1 MFTDYQTFEELT
13 DTATAYM
20 VSLRYNLK
28 MIDYYQR
35 EWRYVG
41 NYMKER
47 GINEYTPVVGTQY
60 LIDVVG
66 ETETKYL
73 PKSKRMRIRIVSCL
87 SDFLIDG
94 VFRRRKRN
102 TSPEE
107 LTGEIGL
114 AIAQYIINLSR
125 INGYAKNTIQSHKL
139 YLSRFIKYLNE
150 CNIHS
155 FDSLRPE
162 LMIDFAGS
170 LSEYTATTRHFI
182 ILKTSQFLKY
192 SYEQGTL
199 PTDYSAVMPKDKYV
213 RQPKLPSYF
222 SPEEISRL
230 LNSIDRSSAYGKR
243 DYAMLLLVV
252 RLGLRR
258 SDVINMKFGNIRW
271 EQEKIILTQQKTGI
285 PVELPLFQ
293 DVGNAIIDYLK
304 YGRPQS
310 ELPYVFLRLIP
321 PYDNLDEN
329 ALHGSMQKYL
339 RLSGIKY
346 DERRHGPHALRHSLA
361 TDLLKQNTP
370 LPVISS
376 VLGHTNTES
385 TIGYLR
391 IDMDSLRKCAL
402 EIPMTVVG
410 QDQKR
415 KEGAI

>member
-1 MFTDYQTFEELT
+1 MITHYRTFEELT

-20 VSLRYNLK
+20 ASLRYNLK
-28 MIDYYQR
+28 MIDHYQR

-41 NYMKER
+41 NYMKKK
-47 GINEYTPVVGTQY
+47 GIEEYTPTVGTQY

-66 ETETKYL
+66 EAETKDL
-73 PKSKRMRIRIVSCL
+73 PKSKRMRIRTVSCL
-87 SDFLIDG
+87 SDFLLDG

-102 TSPEE
+102 TTPEE
-107 LTGEIGL
+107 LTGEIGS
-114 AIAQYIINLSR
+114 AIAQYIITQSR
-125 INGYAKNTIQSHKL
+125 INGYSKSTIQSHKL
-139 YLSRFIKYLNE
+139 YLSRFLKYLNG
-150 CNIHS
+150 CGIHS
-155 FDSLRPE
+155 FDSFRPE
-162 LMIDFAGS
+162 VMVNFAGS
-170 LSEYTATTRHFI
+170 LSGYTTVTRHLI
-182 ILKTSQFLKY
+182 ILKTNQFLTY
-192 SYEQGTL
+192 MHEQWLL
-199 PTDYSAVMPKDKYV
+199 PIDYSAIMPKDKYV

-222 SPEEISRL
+222 SPEEINLL

-258 SDVINMKFGNIRW
+258 SDVINMRFGSIQW
-271 EQEKIILTQQKTGI
+271 EQEKIILNQQKTKK
-285 PVELPLFQ
+285 PVELPLLQ
-293 DVGNAIIDYLK
+293 DVGDAIIDYLR

-310 ELPYVFLRLIP
+310 DLPYVFLRLIP
-321 PYDNLDEN
+321 PYDNLEEN
-329 ALHGSMQKYL
+329 ALLGAMQKYL

-391 IDMDSLRKCAL
+391 VDTDSLRKCAL
-402 EIPMTVVG
+402 EIPMPVAG
-410 QDQKR
+410 
-415 KEGAI
+415 KEVSV